1 MRDEKETEREGVR
14 ERGERERESER
25 ERERDCLVAQWR
37 SNVLND
43 LLLKLKPR
51 AC

>member
-14 ERGERERESER
+14 ERGERERV
-25 ERERDCLVAQWR
+25 RERDCLVAQWR